1 MKDIIEI
8 HQRGYEDM
16 PVWGVV
22 WEFRL
27 VTAAAR
33 RLDSA
38 RPTQALVTTNAGL
51 MGDRCISHG
60 LTKTEAQALADLIN
74 AGEQNGKD

>member
-8 HQRGYEDM
+8 RQRDYEDM

-22 WEFRL
+22 WVFRPA
-27 VTAAAR
+27 VAAAR
-33 RLDSA
+33 RLDGA
-38 RPTQALVTTNAGL
+38 KPNRALVTANAGL
-51 MGDRCISHG
+51 MGDRCIRHG

-74 AGEQNGKD
+74 AGDRDEP

>member
-8 HQRGYEDM
+8 RQRDYEDM

-22 WEFRL
+22 WAFRPAVAASIRL
-27 VTAAAR
+27 YGAKPNRALATA
-33 RLDSA
+33 
-38 RPTQALVTTNAGL
+38 NAEL
-51 MGDRCISHG
+51 MGDMCISHG

-74 AGEQNGKD
+74 AGG